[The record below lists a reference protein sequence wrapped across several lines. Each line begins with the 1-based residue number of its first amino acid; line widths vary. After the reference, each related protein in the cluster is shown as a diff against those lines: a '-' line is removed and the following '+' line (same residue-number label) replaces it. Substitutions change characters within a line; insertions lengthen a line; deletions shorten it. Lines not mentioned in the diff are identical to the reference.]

1 MEEAPRI
8 WILGE
13 ELGSAAAAFET
24 LTPDTF
30 PSIIDS
36 GLVNAP
42 CKKSLLETAVTAEVN
57 SFLSTEP

>member
-1 MEEAPRI
+1 MAKVKRQTY
-8 WILGE
+8 
-13 ELGSAAAAFET
+13 T
-24 LTPDTF
+24 LNMYLEKMRDLDI
-30 PSIIDS
+30 PSIIDN

>member
-1 MEEAPRI
+1 M
-8 WILGE
+8 E

-30 PSIIDS
+30 PSIIDN